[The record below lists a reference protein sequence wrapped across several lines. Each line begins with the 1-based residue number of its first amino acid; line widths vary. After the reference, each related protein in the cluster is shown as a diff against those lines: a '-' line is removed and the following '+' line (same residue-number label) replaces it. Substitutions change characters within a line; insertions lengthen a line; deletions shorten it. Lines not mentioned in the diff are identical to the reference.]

1 MLIGEKGTGKNTL
14 ARCLQPIF
22 GGHAFEVTDREQVI
36 GKFNGH
42 LEDCILF
49 IANKAHWGGDKRCVG
64 RLQGMITEATL
75 SIERKGFDAYQA
87 KNFLHVC

>member
-1 MLIGEKGTGKNTL
+1 VLIGEKGTGKNTL

-49 IANKAHWGGDKRCVG
+49 IANEAYWGGDKRCVG
-64 RLQGMITEATL
+64 RLQGT
-75 SIERKGFDAYQA
+75 F
-87 KNFLHVC
+87 N